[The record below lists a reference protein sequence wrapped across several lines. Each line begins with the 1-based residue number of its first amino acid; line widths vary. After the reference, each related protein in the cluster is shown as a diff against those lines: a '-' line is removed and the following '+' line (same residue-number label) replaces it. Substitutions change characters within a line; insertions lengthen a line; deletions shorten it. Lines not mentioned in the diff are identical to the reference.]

1 MSKFPILRVDYY
13 DPVKIGRKNR
23 ILYTIY
29 GVLPTLFVISFNL
42 GEYGTMNY
50 HTRLMI
56 SLPLLALIYFL
67 LLRKVRSDINNMQT
81 IGELEITQ
89 SGIKKRLG
97 DSTEEFS
104 FGKMRNLTLTK
115 HMPATRVR
123 ESKSGYFSYILNI
136 EMTDGLNES
145 LVISDR
151 SLDHNHKLSILE
163 TMKTLKKIVPIEV
176 KILI

>member
-1 MSKFPILRVDYY
+1 MSRFPILRVDYY
-13 DPVKIGRKNR
+13 DPVKIGKKNR

-42 GEYGTMNY
+42 GEYGTMKY

-67 LLRKVRSDINNMQT
+67 LLRKIRSDINNMQS

-97 DSTEEFS
+97 DSIEEFNFKS
-104 FGKMRNLTLTK
+104 MRKISLTK

-123 ESKSGYFSYILNI
+123 ESKSGYFSFILKT
-136 EMTDGLNES
+136 EMTDGHVES
-145 LVISDR
+145 MVISDR

-163 TMKTLKKIVPIEV
+163 TMKTLKKLVSFEVNIET
-176 KILI
+176 